1 MSVDRK
7 DEMKQTLKILIP
19 IHVLPT
25 VPLIHTRIIE
35 SMLPH
40 LKKKYNVELIWFIYL
55 QNKIKS
61 KPDGYN
67 ILDIHDYSD
76 AVELLRDVKPDLV
89 YAHSNP
95 SFDPQFAVILAAKF
109 LNVPVLSGVWADRW
123 LQPKKI
129 KKIFSYLTQFLE
141 NRDRANF
148 FIFKTL
154 FVNATLNAI
163 GFSKS
168 ESFSKLCGIFK
179 KYCSRNYGYDPK
191 YASDIHWL
199 ENESLFD
206 NMSKFNYARESLIV
220 TGNPLYDLPIKR
232 IQNFKSQNR
241 TDKKIQVLFAT
252 SLIAEHG
259 IWTKKQRDYVIKN
272 VVKNVSLSD
281 DLCLTIKLN
290 PQENYDYYKSLVHSI
305 DKNILI
311 FKDGDFLD
319 YLEKT
324 DIVISFSGVTSIAIF
339 TLLAR
344 KPLLVTN
351 FFNIKGDK
359 PIEEKVAIN
368 CESPSQLTN
377 LIKMGVTNTHEE
389 KIARFIKDTFYK
401 EDGEAAQR
409 LCEHIINFIETRRNE
424 TK

>member
-168 ESFSKLCGIFK
+168 ESFSKAIKF
-179 KYCSRNYGYDPK
+179 
-191 YASDIHWL
+191 I
-199 ENESLFD
+199 LF
-206 NMSKFNYARESLIV
+206 MF
-220 TGNPLYDLPIKR
+220 
-232 IQNFKSQNR
+232 
-241 TDKKIQVLFAT
+241 
-252 SLIAEHG
+252 
-259 IWTKKQRDYVIKN
+259 
-272 VVKNVSLSD
+272 
-281 DLCLTIKLN
+281 
-290 PQENYDYYKSLVHSI
+290 
-305 DKNILI
+305 
-311 FKDGDFLD
+311 
-319 YLEKT
+319 
-324 DIVISFSGVTSIAIF
+324 
-339 TLLAR
+339 
-344 KPLLVTN
+344 
-351 FFNIKGDK
+351 
-359 PIEEKVAIN
+359 
-368 CESPSQLTN
+368 
-377 LIKMGVTNTHEE
+377 
-389 KIARFIKDTFYK
+389 
-401 EDGEAAQR
+401 
-409 LCEHIINFIETRRNE
+409 
-424 TK
+424 